1 MYLGNKQF
9 SVNAKDNGTIYA
21 QAATPPKLEVKAE
34 PLPVA
39 QHQTVASPEPKSD
52 ALELA
57 RLRTAN
63 AIYRSRIRGLL
74 DVIRGHKKLIS
85 RQEKELAA
93 LREPERLT
101 VDEILAQGARK
112 AEHADA

>member
-1 MYLGNKQF
+1 MYLGRKQS
-9 SVNAKDNGTIYA
+9 SVKAKDDRTIYA
-21 QAATPPKLEVKAE
+21 QAATPPKLKAE
-34 PLPVA
+34 AAPVPVA
-39 QHQTVASPEPKSD
+39 QHQTVIAPESKSD

-74 DVIRGHKKLIS
+74 DVLRGNKKLIS